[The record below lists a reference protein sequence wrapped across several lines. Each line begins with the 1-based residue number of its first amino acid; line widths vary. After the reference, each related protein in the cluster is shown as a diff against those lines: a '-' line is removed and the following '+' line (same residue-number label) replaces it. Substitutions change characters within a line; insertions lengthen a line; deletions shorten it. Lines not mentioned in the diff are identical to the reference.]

1 MCAIEQNSDILP
13 PYRFCETKR
22 RYRLGERRRVKKA
35 EAELYTI
42 LEVANT
48 LEVTTQAVYKR
59 LQQDADTM
67 DQYLATK
74 GGKKSLT
81 AEGVESLAKLMG
93 IEDPFG
99 KMKEEE
105 EPKTDERALVATEA
119 GKELLSY
126 LREENTRLREQLE
139 ELKMDLRH
147 TQELREQDR
156 RAGETERMEAA
167 EARKRADIITMQA
180 LKKEEDK
187 PRLLERIFRRPKK
200 ENSSIAEEA

>member
-1 MCAIEQNSDILP
+1 MRRLVSKT
-13 PYRFCETKR
+13 ET
-22 RYRLGERRRVKKA
+22 
-35 EAELYTI
+35 ELYTI

-48 LEVTTQAVYKR
+48 LDVTTQAVYKR
-59 LQQDADTM
+59 LQQDAKTM
-67 DQYLATK
+67 DQHLTTK

-81 AEGVESLAKLMG
+81 TEGVEALAKLMG

-99 KMKEEE
+99 KKEEE
-105 EPKTDERALVATEA
+105 KEEPRTDERALVATEA

-139 ELKMDLRH
+139 ELKLDLRH

-156 RAGETERMEAA
+156 RASETERMEAA

-180 LKKEEDK
+180 LKKEEEK

-200 ENSSIAEEA
+200 ENSAAPEEA